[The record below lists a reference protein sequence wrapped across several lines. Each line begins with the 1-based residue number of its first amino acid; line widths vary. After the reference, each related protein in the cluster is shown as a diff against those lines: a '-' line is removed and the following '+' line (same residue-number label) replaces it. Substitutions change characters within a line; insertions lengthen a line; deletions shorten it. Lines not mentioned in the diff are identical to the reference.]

1 MKTAKTLSLIII
13 SLLLLNFVAALIGKT
28 PQKYSPRIGEI
39 APEIDLPNLDDKK
52 LKLSSFRG
60 KLVLVDFW
68 ASWCAPCRLE
78 NRVLA
83 RVYRDFQAKGLVV
96 FSVSLDSDKA
106 DWQAAIQ
113 KDRLVWDT
121 HFSDLQGWE
130 SQAALQYKIE
140 QIPTNYLLD
149 PSGKIIAM
157 NLRGEEIE
165 NHLRAFFSKNQ

>member
-1 MKTAKTLSLIII
+1 MKTAKTLGIIII

-28 PQKYSPRIGEI
+28 PQKHSPRIGEI
-39 APEIDLPNLDDKK
+39 APEIDLPTLDDKK

-83 RVYRDFQAKGLVV
+83 RVYRDFEAKGFVV

-113 KDRLVWDT
+113 KDRLVWNT

-130 SQAALQYKIE
+130 NQAALQYKIE

-149 PSGKIIAM
+149 KTGKIIAM

-165 NHLRAFFSKNQ
+165 NHVRAFFSKNQ